1 MENDNGVLQDA
12 LRKILQGAPE
22 SGLTLQAMM
31 NRLGASADESQVR
44 TALKALTRAGD
55 ATRLAKSKWAGPPAV
70 STISAEPETTT
81 PAAPPANPFQGLL
94 VYQRERYLVQ
104 NQGQKVFI
112 PDAELGAAVAGDRV
126 HFGIERELS
135 GGQAIGRIL
144 EIVVPVSRRFIG
156 QLTPYEGHWV
166 VNAPGVLEPMLFDAE
181 GRDDVRPGQT
191 IEMEIGGRIPRP
203 RASGVFP
210 PQVLHATSVEA
221 EPRFDIDPRS
231 VFPQI
236 DQKLRNATQVLDD
249 LVRAIGVDTPWT
261 DEILEQVS
269 YAREPGE
276 PEGDEWD
283 LRLVPLVTIDGA
295 TAKDFDDAVYA
306 ERIGKRIRLL
316 VAIADVS
323 SYVESDSVLDREAR
337 LRGCSVYLPGRVYPM
352 LPSRLSDDLCSLR
365 PGVPRRCAWVSM
377 MIEPDGRIDDY
388 ALGFGVMC
396 SWARLTYEDV
406 KDYIGGKA
414 FPASVP
420 DDVNA
425 SIDTLDDAWR
435 RLLKHRRSRGML
447 DLDRPEPVITL
458 SEDGSRVV
466 TVEAHPRWESHR
478 MIEECMVAT
487 NEVVA
492 RFLDRSGWPAP
503 VRSHKDPDATK
514 LSRVRDV
521 TRGLG
526 IDLKLSRTPKVEELS
541 AILARLQGTPLSTVL
556 STLVLRSL
564 PRAEY
569 SIDNAGHYGIGADHY
584 LHFTSP
590 IRRYPDLMV
599 HRLIRLALAG
609 RAPAPGKRLDRLR
622 DALQVGVQCANNG
635 EERAKKAERF
645 AERALRARMM
655 LDHVGD
661 ELEGTITDMQHFGL
675 FVQINEPFVD
685 GMIPTRKLGRDYFEF
700 VEGQLQMRGR
710 RTGQVFRLGDRLRVR
725 VADVDLKDS
734 RIRFELLE
742 HLGGPGELPAAAEAP
757 RPKRRGGKS
766 DATESSR
773 RRSRSKSDQPKAE
786 QPKEQ
791 QAKSGQPQSNK
802 AQSNKAQSNKAQ
814 SNKAQANQPKA
825 NQPKSNKPSTDAP
838 AKAAVSPADESGD
851 TKQRRSRVR
860 PGAAAKRARA
870 GDGQTSEPTP
880 AKGSPKGAAKAP
892 AQKPVKADDTGAAKD
907 PGSSRRRRRR

>member
-1 MENDNGVLQDA
+1 MENDNSDLRVA
-12 LRKILQGAPE
+12 LRTILKDSPE
-22 SGLTLQAMM
+22 RGYTLAALMV
-31 NRLGASADESQVR
+31 RLGGSVSEADMRS
-44 TALKALTRAGD
+44 ALKALTRSGD
-55 ATRLAKSKWAGPPAV
+55 AVRLAKMRWAGPAPVVTKAA
-70 STISAEPETTT
+70 SDAAADASRRSEPGSAFE
-81 PAAPPANPFQGLL
+81 GLL
-94 VYQRERYLVQ
+94 VFQRERFLVQ
-104 NQGQKVFI
+104 NRGQKVYFPESAI
-112 PDAELGAAVAGDRV
+112 GEAIAGDTV

-135 GGQAIGRIL
+135 GGQAIGRVL
-144 EIVVPVSRRFIG
+144 SIVKAVPRRFIG
-156 QLTPYEGHWV
+156 QLTPYEGAWIV
-166 VNAPGVLEPMLFDAE
+166 SAPGVLEPMLYASQ
-181 GRDDVRPGQT
+181 GRDDVRAGQT
-191 IEMEIGGRIPRP
+191 IEMEVAGRVPRP
-203 RASGVFP
+203 RATGLFP
-210 PQVLHATSVEA
+210 VNVVQARSVEA

-236 DQKLRNATQVLDD
+236 DPGLRNASDVLDE
-249 LVRAIGVDTPWT
+249 LVRAIGVDSPWT
-261 DEILEQVS
+261 DEILDQVAD
-269 YAREPGE
+269 ARAPDG
-276 PEGDEWD
+276 PEGDDWD

-295 TAKDFDDAVYA
+295 TAKDFDDAVFA

-323 SYVESDSVLDREAR
+323 SYVAEDSPLDREAR

-365 PGVPRRCAWVSM
+365 PGVQRRCAWVSM
-377 MIEPDGRIDDY
+377 MIEPDGRINDY

-406 KDYIGGKA
+406 KKYLEGT
-414 FPASVP
+414 PLPPSVP
-420 DDVNA
+420 DDVHA

-435 RLLKHRRSRGML
+435 RLLEHRRRRGML

-458 SEDGSRVV
+458 SEDGARVV
-466 TVEAHPRWESHR
+466 TVQAHPRWDSHR

-492 RFLDRSGWPAP
+492 RFLYQAGWPAP
-503 VRSHKDPDATK
+503 VRSHKDPDPSK

-541 AILARLQGTPLSTVL
+541 EILGSLQGTPLSTVL

-599 HRLIRLALAG
+599 HRLIRQAISG
-609 RAPAPGKRLDRLR
+609 RTPAPGKRLDRLR

-655 LDHVGD
+655 LEHVGED
-661 ELEGTITDMQHFGL
+661 YVGAITDMQHFGI
-675 FVQINEPFVD
+675 FVQIDEPFVD
-685 GMIPTRKLGRDYFEF
+685 GMIPARRLGRDYFEF
-700 VEGQLQMRGR
+700 IEDRLQMRGR
-710 RTGQVFRLGDRLRVR
+710 RTGETFRLGDRLRVR

-742 HLGGPGELPAAAEAP
+742 HLGSPEHPEPAAAA
-757 RPKRRGGKS
+757 GM
-766 DATESSR
+766 
-773 RRSRSKSDQPKAE
+773 RRSPERESQRTAAAPKKRKPAARSAMPAE
-786 QPKEQ
+786 EL
-791 QAKSGQPQSNK
+791 PQKN
-802 AQSNKAQSNKAQ
+802 
-814 SNKAQANQPKA
+814 
-825 NQPKSNKPSTDAP
+825 
-838 AKAAVSPADESGD
+838 E
-851 TKQRRSRVR
+851 RRSRVR
-860 PGAAAKRARA
+860 PGVRTGKRPAGADAADAPKSRQKPRGGRDRTDGP
-870 GDGQTSEPTP
+870 GD
-880 AKGSPKGAAKAP
+880 SPKA
-892 AQKPVKADDTGAAKD
+892 
-907 PGSSRRRRRR
+907 RRRRK

>member
-1 MENDNGVLQDA
+1 MENDNGDLRVA
-12 LRKILQGAPE
+12 LRSILKDSPE
-22 SGLTLQAMM
+22 RGYSLSALMA
-31 NRLGASADESQVR
+31 RLGGAVGESDVR
-44 TALKALTRAGD
+44 AALKALTRSGD
-55 ATRLAKSKWAGPPAV
+55 AVRLAKTKWAGPAPVVAK
-70 STISAEPETTT
+70 AAREEPTS
-81 PAAPPANPFQGLL
+81 PRPQQGNPFEGLL
-94 VYQRERYLVQ
+94 VFQRERYLVQ
-104 NQGQKVFI
+104 NQGQKVYFPENAI
-112 PDAELGAAVAGDRV
+112 GEAIAGDTV
-126 HFGIERELS
+126 HYGIERELS
-135 GGQAIGRIL
+135 GGQAIGRVL
-144 EIVVPVSRRFIG
+144 SIVKAVPRRFIG
-156 QLTPYEGHWV
+156 QLTPYEGSWI
-166 VNAPGVLEPMLFDAE
+166 VNAPGVLEPMLFAAE
-181 GRDDVRPGQT
+181 GRDDVRAGQT
-191 IEMEIGGRIPRP
+191 IEMEVSGRVPRP
-203 RASGVFP
+203 RASGLFP
-210 PQVLHATSVEA
+210 TQVVQATSVEA

-236 DQKLRNATQVLDD
+236 DPALRNASQVLDD
-249 LVRAIGVDTPWT
+249 LVRAIGVDSPWT

-269 YAREPGE
+269 KASAPAG
-276 PEGDEWD
+276 PEGDDWD

-323 SYVESDSVLDREAR
+323 SYVAADSPLDREAR

-352 LPSRLSDDLCSLR
+352 LPPRLSDDLCSLR

-377 MIEPDGRIDDY
+377 MIEPDGRINDY

-406 KDYIGGKA
+406 KKYLEGM
-414 FPASVP
+414 PLPSSVP
-420 DDVNA
+420 DDVHA

-435 RLLKHRRSRGML
+435 RLLEHRRRRGML

-458 SEDGSRVV
+458 SEDGARVV
-466 TVEAHPRWESHR
+466 TVEAHPRWDSHR

-492 RFLDRSGWPAP
+492 RFLYQAGWPAP
-503 VRSHKDPDATK
+503 VRSHKDPDASK

-541 AILARLQGTPLSTVL
+541 EILGSLQGTPLSTVL

-599 HRLIRLALAG
+599 HRLIRQALAG
-609 RAPAPGKRLDRLR
+609 RPPAPGKRLDRLR

-655 LDHVGD
+655 LEHVGE
-661 ELEGTITDMQHFGL
+661 ELVGAVTDMQHFGI
-675 FVQINEPFVD
+675 FVQIEEPFVD
-685 GMIPTRKLGRDYFEF
+685 GMIPARRLGRDFYEF
-700 VEGQLQMRGR
+700 LEDRLQMRGR
-710 RTGQVFRLGDRLRVR
+710 RTGETFRLGDRLRVR

-742 HLGGPGELPAAAEAP
+742 HLGSPEHPEPAPRGGARRRSSERPVRKEAAASQPKKRSAADRGKAASAADVPDEHARRSRI
-757 RPKRRGGKS
+757 RPGAKVTRRSKSGAAGEVPKSKPAQRGGK
-766 DATESSR
+766 DRTEGPGDS
-773 RRSRSKSDQPKAE
+773 PKA
-786 QPKEQ
+786 
-791 QAKSGQPQSNK
+791 
-802 AQSNKAQSNKAQ
+802 
-814 SNKAQANQPKA
+814 
-825 NQPKSNKPSTDAP
+825 
-838 AKAAVSPADESGD
+838 
-851 TKQRRSRVR
+851 
-860 PGAAAKRARA
+860 
-870 GDGQTSEPTP
+870 
-880 AKGSPKGAAKAP
+880 
-892 AQKPVKADDTGAAKD
+892 
-907 PGSSRRRRRR
+907 RRRRK